1 VQGIDQKT
9 YQQVFEQK
17 LHSLRKLVL
26 DLERGLPPRTSAQ
39 FILGLNLI
47 IDAVELFLR
56 DRTENLNATFAS
68 NPPELAEQIAFHAKV
83 ALQILGALHQ
93 KYLPLLHAE
102 TQRNEYL
109 LYPSID
115 RAVREV
121 TKSFELTLVPDF
133 VYNYA
138 FVGKENFASREIEL
152 LAERS
157 DQSTKAALN
166 ALRSKSTLK
175 QWITFLHF
183 PVADRDSA
191 LNLCVLA
198 HELGHLVDKTN
209 KIYEKLLPIEL
220 DKASFDQL
228 VETRCKTP
236 PFGMTPQP
244 GDKQLTFET
253 IFTKP
258 GVQARCFLACHKM
271 LENWIREIIADIL
284 AIHAIGPAS
293 YFAFNDFFAYVGAEN
308 VTSNSHPAPAFRLKL
323 MLAELQDVMGYSSSS
338 MSVDSVLA
346 QAMPPVSAGA
356 RAAVYRDEAD
366 VVQKTIEKNLD
377 TKSADNLLAKIRPF
391 VSGYSFKSSTYRQEV
406 PEVLKKLRSGIAPI
420 ETVDSRGKSSPASV
434 VAILNAGWELYKT
447 DIEGFYE
454 EFRRDVPKMD
464 RLANLNHLL
473 FKAIEASEVVR
484 RWK

>member
-1 VQGIDQKT
+1 VLGIDQQT

-17 LHSLRKLVL
+17 LHSLRKLVQ
-26 DLERGLPPRTSAQ
+26 DLERGLPPRTSEQ

-56 DRTENLNATFAS
+56 ERVENLKATFAA
-68 NPPELAEQIAFHAKV
+68 NPQELAEQIAFHAKV

-115 RAVREV
+115 RAVREF

-138 FVGKENFASREIEL
+138 FVGKENFASHEIKL

-157 DQSTKAALN
+157 DQNTKTALT
-166 ALRSKSTLK
+166 ALRGRSTLK

-220 DKASFDQL
+220 DKASFDKL

-236 PFGMTPQP
+236 PFGMAPQP
-244 GDKQLTFET
+244 GDKQFTFET
-253 IFTKP
+253 IFKRP
-258 GVQARCFLACHKM
+258 GVEARCYLSCHTM
-271 LENWIREIIADIL
+271 LENWIREIIADVL

-293 YFAFNDFFAYVGAEN
+293 YFAFNDFFAYMGAEN
-308 VTSNSHPAPAFRLKL
+308 VTSNSHPAPAFRLQL
-323 MLAELQDVMGYSSSS
+323 MLAELKEVLGYSSSS
-338 MSVDSVLA
+338 GAIGSVLA
-346 QAMPPVSAGA
+346 EAMPNVAAGA
-356 RAAVYRDEAD
+356 SAATYRDEAD

-377 TKSADNLLAKIRPF
+377 RKDADNLLAKIRPF
-391 VSGYSFKSSTYRQEV
+391 VSAYSFNAATYRQEV
-406 PEVLKKLRSGIAPI
+406 PDVLKKLRSGVAPI
-420 ETVDSRGKSSPASV
+420 ETLDSGGMVRPASV

-447 DIEGFYE
+447 NIDGFYD
-454 EFRRDVPKMD
+454 EFRAEVPKME